1 MAKYILNDA
10 ILDDEALYDTV
21 REQCKSQ
28 QNERER
34 NMILLILFIISTSI
48 MIIVC
53 TLYIVYMNKRHFEVM
68 EKEKLLMGLSSQ
80 SNQQEDASKKIPDC
94 IEQIVTKLIQRKKSY
109 ISNYITFQIAN
120 KIFGVGSV
128 VYALLNFLSQTFLK
142 ESNEY
147 STWLDPT
154 ISFFSIIFVIV
165 ALYLSPTSRVSQYI
179 EAWKKC
185 DERISL
191 CIAKCCLYKTWN
203 KIIYTAEETD
213 SIHADTQKLIHK
225 EAEDIASVMI
235 ECEKLLS
242 TDSE

>member
-1 MAKYILNDA
+1 MNDA
-10 ILDDEALYDTV
+10 IFNSKALYNI
-21 REQCKSQ
+21 EMAQLKSH
-28 QNERER
+28 QNERKKD
-34 NMILLILFIISTSI
+34 MILLILFIFSTSA

-53 TLYIVYMNKRHFEVM
+53 ALYIVFMNKRHFEIM
-68 EKEKLLMGLSSQ
+68 EKEKQLMGFSSQ
-80 SNQQEDASKKIPDC
+80 GNQQEDASNEIPDC
-94 IEQIVTKLIQRKKSY
+94 IGQIVTKLIQRKKSY
-109 ISNYITFQIAN
+109 ISNFITFQIAN

-147 STWLDPT
+147 SAWLDPT
-154 ISFFSIIFVIV
+154 ISFLSIIFVIV

-191 CIAKCCLYKTWN
+191 CIARCCLYKTWS
-203 KIIYTAEETD
+203 KIIHRAKETD
-213 SIHADTQKLIHK
+213 SIRVDTQKLIHK
-225 EAEDIASVMI
+225 EAEDIAFVMT